1 MKQNEKD
8 LEERKARSKTQE
20 NKKQIKV
27 SDNSVSK
34 NNADNPNDYIN
45 AYEQKKKEQNER
57 RRQMLFLKRLEND
70 GAIITISDQDKY
82 LLKNFGNSNEEM
94 ANKELEKAI
103 MLDHVGRNLTSEE
116 MQKAMVQAD
125 LEK

>member
-1 MKQNEKD
+1 
-8 LEERKARSKTQE
+8 
-20 NKKQIKV
+20 
-27 SDNSVSK
+27 
-34 NNADNPNDYIN
+34 
-45 AYEQKKKEQNER
+45 
-57 RRQMLFLKRLEND
+57 MLFLKRLEND